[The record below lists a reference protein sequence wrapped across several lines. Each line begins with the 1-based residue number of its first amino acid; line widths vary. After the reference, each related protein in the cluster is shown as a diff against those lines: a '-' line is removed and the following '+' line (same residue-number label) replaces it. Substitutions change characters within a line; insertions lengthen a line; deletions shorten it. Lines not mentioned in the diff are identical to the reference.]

1 MLSLRLSRR
10 YRSITGQLL
19 SSPSCRSKATAS
31 TLPSFIEQFKG
42 TGVDFEEPSA
52 RVINVQL
59 AKPEKRN
66 AFTLKNIMNMAQVFD
81 KIHDDNYFRC
91 VILSGQGK
99 MFCAG
104 IELMD
109 LVNMGS
115 QASEK
120 TDASRKS
127 MFLRK
132 FVRNS
137 QTLVLAMSNCDKP
150 IIAAIHNAC
159 IGGGVDIISASDIRL
174 ATEDSWFQIKEAAVG
189 LASDMGTLQLLPK
202 IVSNQSLLRELVF
215 TARKFTAQE
224 AKSELGLLSR
234 IVSDSNE
241 LMNESV
247 KLATQI
253 ASLSPI
259 AVQGSKVNLEFSR
272 EHSIP
277 SSLKFHQV
285 WNMSMLQSEDTV
297 RSAMSIMERSNEP
310 PEFDDL

>member
-1 MLSLRLSRR
+1 MLSLRLSHQ
-10 YRSITGQLL
+10 YRSLLGQV
-19 SSPSCRSKATAS
+19 SSKLHTSKAAAS
-31 TLPSFIEQFKG
+31 TLSNFIEQFKD
-42 TGVDFEEPSA
+42 TGVHFEEPCA
-52 RVINVQL
+52 RVINVQM

-66 AFTLKNIMNMAQVFD
+66 AFTLKNILNMAQVFD

-115 QASEK
+115 QAAEK
-120 TDASRKS
+120 SDASRKS

-137 QTLVLAMSNCDKP
+137 QTLVLAMTNCDKP

-159 IGGGVDIISASDIRL
+159 IGGGVDIIAASDIRL
-174 ATEDSWFQIKEAAVG
+174 ATEDSWFQVKEAQVG

-215 TARKFTAQE
+215 TARKFNAQE

-234 IVSDSNE
+234 IVPDSTE
-241 LMNESV
+241 LMAESV
-247 KLATQI
+247 KLAKQI

-259 AVQGSKVNLEFSR
+259 AVQGSKVNLEFAR
-272 EHSIP
+272 ENNVP
-277 SSLKFHQV
+277 SSLKFQQA

-297 RSAMSIMERSNEP
+297 RSAMAIMERSNEP